1 MILNEDYR
9 DILLALSTEQV
20 DFILIG
26 AYALAAHGYPRATM
40 DIDLW
45 VMPSPEN
52 AAAVIR
58 ALKRFGS
65 PLHGL
70 ETEDLLRND
79 TIFQIGVA
87 PRRIDL
93 LTGATGLDFSSAAKN
108 AVTRQIDGVD
118 LKVLSIDDLIAN
130 RYAFLAKGKTVTFQR
145 METRDIFFQ
154 KFRIVASWVREY
166 VLSNYCK
173 RGRLPD

>member
-9 DILLALSTEQV
+9 DMLLALSAEQV

-40 DIDLW
+40 DIDIW

-52 AAAVIR
+52 AAATIR

-70 ETEDLLRND
+70 KAEALQADD
-79 TIFQIGVA
+79 TVFQIGVA

-93 LTGATGLDFSSAAKN
+93 LTGASGLSFSGAVEN
-108 AVTRQIDGVD
+108 AITRRVDGIE
-118 LKVLSIDDLIAN
+118 LKVLSIDDLITN
-130 RYAFLAKGKTVTFQR
+130 KLATGRPKDRIDADELKKIKG
-145 METRDIFFQ
+145 E
-154 KFRIVASWVREY
+154 
-166 VLSNYCK
+166 L
-173 RGRLPD
+173 

>member
-9 DILLALSTEQV
+9 DILLALNAEQV

-40 DIDLW
+40 DIDIW

-52 AAAVIR
+52 AEAVFR

-70 ETEDLLRND
+70 KAEDLQHDD
-79 TIFQIGVA
+79 TVFQIGVA

-93 LTGATGLDFSSAAKN
+93 LTGATGLDFTAAAEN
-108 AVTRQIDGVD
+108 AVARQVDGVD
-118 LKVLSIDDLIAN
+118 LKVLSIDDLIVN
-130 RYAFLAKGKTVTFQR
+130 KLATGRPKDQIDAGELKKLKG
-145 METRDIFFQ
+145 E
-154 KFRIVASWVREY
+154 
-166 VLSNYCK
+166 L
-173 RGRLPD
+173 

>member
-9 DILLALSTEQV
+9 DILLALNAEQV

-40 DIDLW
+40 DIDIW
-45 VMPSPEN
+45 VMPSPGN
-52 AAAVIR
+52 AEAVLR

-70 ETEDLLRND
+70 KAEDLQND
-79 TIFQIGVA
+79 DTVFQIGVA

-93 LTGATGLDFSSAAKN
+93 LTGATGLDFLAAAEN
-108 AVTRQIDGVD
+108 AVARQVDGVD
-118 LKVLSIDDLIAN
+118 LKVLSIDDLIVN
-130 RYAFLAKGKTVTFQR
+130 KLATGRPKDRIDVDELKKLKGER
-145 METRDIFFQ
+145 
-154 KFRIVASWVREY
+154 
-166 VLSNYCK
+166 
-173 RGRLPD
+173 